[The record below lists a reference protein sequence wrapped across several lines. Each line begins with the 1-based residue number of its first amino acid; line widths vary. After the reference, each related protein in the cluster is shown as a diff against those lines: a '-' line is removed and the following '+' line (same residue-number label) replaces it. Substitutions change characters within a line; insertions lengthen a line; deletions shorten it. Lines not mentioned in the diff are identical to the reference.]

1 MYSKTSNKT
10 TQHNVAISIQQ
21 VMNCSK

>member
-1 MYSKTSNKT
+1 MYSKASNKT